1 VAFSLLFAVQAIH
14 LEKEGNTVCD
24 TSGETSTDGKIDDDT
39 ADDEDVDDGSLEPQT
54 GLSKKQWLTCL
65 RIRKSFTYEFNTCIL
80 TRA

>member
-1 VAFSLLFAVQAIH
+1 MQQTQIDEPVAFSLLFAVQAIH

-39 ADDEDVDDGSLEPQT
+39 ADDED
-54 GLSKKQWLTCL
+54 
-65 RIRKSFTYEFNTCIL
+65 YEFNTCIL